1 MHTMLERQRLTRK
14 RLSNNRD
21 KLKEYCGQLNLERIP
36 ENPTPPSPRDQ
47 AQILLHSYRSQNYD
61 AAVSKAATHHRYI
74 QMQQSSAFQIGGRD
88 SSILMTGCGS
98 IDPSPKLTKRQIR
111 SRENTAEE
119 IIERMREKKMREMM
133 GISLPS
139 MLQLDIKS
147 TNTLQDVVG
156 AIAEDTDESLAQVP
170 DDLEKQRKKVKLQ
183 SNPVMIRNFKYS
195 PR

>member
-1 MHTMLERQRLTRK
+1 
-14 RLSNNRD
+14 
-21 KLKEYCGQLNLERIP
+21 
-36 ENPTPPSPRDQ
+36 
-47 AQILLHSYRSQNYD
+47 
-61 AAVSKAATHHRYI
+61 
-74 QMQQSSAFQIGGRD
+74 
-88 SSILMTGCGS
+88 MTGCGS

-111 SRENTAEE
+111 SREKTAEE
-119 IIERMREKKMREMM
+119 IIERMREKKMREIM

-139 MLQLDIKS
+139 MVQLDIKS

-183 SNPVMIRNFKYS
+183 SNPVMIRNYKYS